1 MHKERSNCSWIG
13 MMVYIIFIFSR
24 MGAGGGYEA
33 LEAGTKTEIGCHTP
47 LVSLRK
53 EISVM

>member
-1 MHKERSNCSWIG
+1 